1 MAARGGARLH
11 PAHHRLGTDRDH
23 RGRATPGSRA
33 GNGALMLSLSL
44 GRALRGSATFV
55 AFLLILAPIL
65 VVVVAAFSPTD
76 YFEFP
81 PPGLSLRWF
90 VEFFRLDNMRNAF
103 VLSLELA
110 LLSATLA
117 TVLGTLG
124 ALFLAPLVFP
134 TIILGLA
141 LLLLYKTLGMPVF
154 PGLLLA
160 HCVIGMPYCFRTV
173 LASVQALDPSLE
185 EAGQSLGAG
194 PFSTLFLVTLPLIWQ
209 GVLSGWLFAF
219 VVSFGELNTA
229 LFLSGPGLTTLPIEI
244 FSYLQFQGS
253 QLVIAA
259 ASTLQVALIIVM
271 VAGIERLIGLGRI
284 IRSR

>member
-1 MAARGGARLH
+1 MSPVLSI
-11 PAHHRLGTDRDH
+11 
-23 RGRATPGSRA
+23 GRAI
-33 GNGALMLSLSL
+33 
-44 GRALRGSATFV
+44 RGVAVVV
-55 AFLLILAPIL
+55 AFPLILAPIL
-65 VVVVAAFSPTD
+65 IVVVTAFSPTD
-76 YFEFP
+76 YFQFP

-90 VEFFRLDNMRNAF
+90 VEFFRLDNMRSAF
-103 VLSLELA
+103 TLSLELA

-124 ALFLAPLVFP
+124 ALYLARRRGVVASLLQSLFLAPLVFP

-141 LLLLYKTLGMPVF
+141 LLLLYKTLGVPVF

-173 LASVQALDPSLE
+173 LASVQALDPALE

-194 PFSTLFLVTLPLIWQ
+194 PLATLFLVTLPLIWQ

-219 VVSFGELNTA
+219 IVSFGELNTA
-229 LFLSGPGLTTLPIEI
+229 LFLSGPGMTTLPIEI
-244 FSYLQFQGS
+244 FSYLQSQSS

-259 ASTLQVALIIVM
+259 ASTIQIALIVLL
-271 VAGIERLIGLGRI
+271 VAGIERIVGMGRI

>member
-1 MAARGGARLH
+1 MS
-11 PAHHRLGTDRDH
+11 PAFSV
-23 RGRATPGSRA
+23 GRAI
-33 GNGALMLSLSL
+33 
-44 GRALRGSATFV
+44 RGSAVVV
-55 AFLLILAPIL
+55 AFVLILAPIL
-65 VVVVAAFSPTD
+65 IVVVTAFSPTD
-76 YFEFP
+76 YFQFP
-81 PPGLSLRWF
+81 PPGFSLRWF

-103 VLSLELA
+103 TLSLELA
-110 LLSATLA
+110 LLSATIA

-124 ALFLAPLVFP
+124 ALYLARRRGVVAGLLQSLFLAPLVFP

-141 LLLLYKTLGMPVF
+141 LLLLYKSLGVPVF

-173 LASVQALDPSLE
+173 LASVQALDPALE

-194 PFSTLFLVTLPLIWQ
+194 PLETFFLVTLPLIWQ

-219 VVSFGELNTA
+219 IVSFGELNTA

-259 ASTLQVALIIVM
+259 ASTIQIVLIVLL
-271 VAGIERLIGLGRI
+271 VAGIERIVGMGRI

>member
-1 MAARGGARLH
+1 MKPWFSVGRAIRGGA
-11 PAHHRLGTDRDH
+11 
-23 RGRATPGSRA
+23 
-33 GNGALMLSLSL
+33 
-44 GRALRGSATFV
+44 SAV
-55 AFLLILAPIL
+55 AFVLILAPIL
-65 VVVVAAFSPTD
+65 IVVVTAFSPTD
-76 YFEFP
+76 YFVFP

-103 VLSLELA
+103 TLSLELA
-110 LLSATLA
+110 LLSATIA
-117 TVLGTLG
+117 TVLGTMG
-124 ALFLAPLVFP
+124 ALFLARRRGLLAGLLQSLFLAPLVFP

-173 LASVQALDPSLE
+173 LASVQALDPALE

-194 PFSTLFLVTLPLIWQ
+194 PLNTLLLVTLPLIWQ

-219 VVSFGELNTA
+219 IVSFGELNTA

-259 ASTLQVALIIVM
+259 ASTVQIALIVLL
-271 VAGIERLIGLGRI
+271 VAGIERIVGMGRI

>member
-1 MAARGGARLH
+1 MK
-11 PAHHRLGTDRDH
+11 PALSV
-23 RGRATPGSRA
+23 GRVI
-33 GNGALMLSLSL
+33 
-44 GRALRGSATFV
+44 RGSATAV
-55 AFLLILAPIL
+55 AFLLILAPIA
-65 VVVVAAFSPTD
+65 VVVVAAFSPAD
-76 YFEFP
+76 YFDFP
-81 PPGLSLRWF
+81 PPGVSLRWF
-90 VEFFRLDNMRNAF
+90 VEFFRLDNMRSAF
-103 VLSLELA
+103 TLSLELA
-110 LLSATLA
+110 LLSATIA
-117 TVLGTLG
+117 TILGTMG
-124 ALFLAPLVFP
+124 ALFLARRRGVMAGLLQWLFLAPLVFP

-141 LLLLYKTLGMPVF
+141 LLLLYKTLGVPVF

-173 LASVQALDPSLE
+173 LASVQALDPALE

-194 PFSTLFLVTLPLIWQ
+194 PVNTLLLVTLPLIWQ

-219 VVSFGELNTA
+219 IVSFGELNTA

-259 ASTLQVALIIVM
+259 ASTVQIVLIVLM
-271 VAGIERLIGLGRI
+271 VAGIERIVGMGRL

>member
-1 MAARGGARLH
+1 MTPALSFGRLI
-11 PAHHRLGTDRDH
+11 
-23 RGRATPGSRA
+23 
-33 GNGALMLSLSL
+33 
-44 GRALRGSATFV
+44 RGSAAAA

-103 VLSLELA
+103 VLSMELA

-117 TVLGTLG
+117 TLLGTLG
-124 ALFLAPLVFP
+124 ALYLARRRGAVASLLQALFLAPLVFP

-141 LLLLYKTLGMPVF
+141 LLLLYKTIGMPIF

-160 HCVIGMPYCFRTV
+160 HCVVGMPYCFRTV
-173 LASVQALDPSLE
+173 LASIQSLDPSLE

-194 PFSTLFLVTLPLIWQ
+194 PIHVLLRVTLPLIWP

-259 ASTLQVALIIVM
+259 ASTLQIGLIIVL
-271 VAGIERLIGLGRI
+271 VAGVERVVGLGRI

>member
-1 MAARGGARLH
+1 MTR
-11 PAHHRLGTDRDH
+11 TF
-23 RGRATPGSRA
+23 
-33 GNGALMLSLSL
+33 SL
-44 GRALRGSATFV
+44 GRLTRVGATAV
-55 AFLLILAPIL
+55 AVPLIIAPIL
-65 VVVVAAFSPTD
+65 IVVVAAFSPTD
-76 YFEFP
+76 YFQFP

-90 VEFFRLDNMRNAF
+90 VQFFRLDNMRNAF

-117 TVLGTLG
+117 AVLGTLG
-124 ALFLAPLVFP
+124 ALFLAGRRGLVAAVLQLLFLAPLVFP

-141 LLLLYKTLGMPVF
+141 LLLLYKSIGMPVF

-160 HCVIGMPYCFRTV
+160 HCVVGMPYCFRTV
-173 LASVQALDPSLE
+173 LASAQALDPALE
-185 EAGQSLGAG
+185 EAAQSLGAG
-194 PFSTLFLVTLPLIWQ
+194 PMRTLLLVTLPLIWP
-209 GVLSGWLFAF
+209 GVLSGWMFAF
-219 VVSFGELNTA
+219 IVSFGELNTA

-259 ASTLQVALIIVM
+259 ASTLQIALIVVM
-271 VAGIERLIGLGRI
+271 VACVERIVGLGRI

>member
-1 MAARGGARLH
+1 MK
-11 PAHHRLGTDRDH
+11 PAV
-23 RGRATPGSRA
+23 
-33 GNGALMLSLSL
+33 SL
-44 GRALRGSATFV
+44 GRSVRGSAAVV

-65 VVVVAAFSPTD
+65 IVVVAAFSPTD

-110 LLSATLA
+110 LLSGTIAA
-117 TVLGTLG
+117 VLGTMG
-124 ALFLAPLVFP
+124 ALFLARRRGVMAGLLHSLFLAPLVFP

-141 LLLLYKTLGMPVF
+141 LLLLYKSVGLPVF
-154 PGLLLA
+154 PGLVLA

-194 PFSTLFLVTLPLIWQ
+194 PISTLFLITLPLIWQ
-209 GVLSGWLFAF
+209 GVVSGWLFAF

-259 ASTLQVALIIVM
+259 ASTLQIALIVVM
-271 VAGIERLIGLGRI
+271 VTGVERIVGMGRI